1 MQFSDINI
9 VYRINLTKPNI
20 YKYPQRSKK
29 KKKKQDMDEGYVFI
43 DWQILLKSDCD
54 RISNNHRIKMK
65 LEVLRNSTDEIH
77 FTPKCRSLLILDFFV
92 FKTLIG
98 EQYLYQI
105 N

>member
-1 MQFSDINI
+1 
-9 VYRINLTKPNI
+9 
-20 YKYPQRSKK
+20 
-29 KKKKQDMDEGYVFI
+29 
-43 DWQILLKSDCD
+43 
-54 RISNNHRIKMK
+54 MK

-92 FKTLIG
+92 FKTAIG